1 MTSMS
6 LTPSQLRQIRETIE
20 TLSTIAE
27 GNSTQCVTGTV
38 SHGTALPEPA
48 RLERRQISPVTASVT
63 VINNTP
69 QRIATYTNA
78 PNLLPLV
85 SGGPPQPAQ
94 DAGTSSNSVRQRLAS
109 ATGSRLQPATA
120 NHRDVSVTSASSRPS
135 DNVGES
141 KLRGYQSLK
150 FKTVTVTL

>member
-1 MTSMS
+1 MS

-27 GNSTQCVTGTV
+27 GNSTVTGTV

-63 VINNTP
+63 EINNTP

-78 PNLLPLV
+78 PNFLPLV
-85 SGGPPQPAQ
+85 TGGPPAQPAQ
-94 DAGTSSNSVRQRLAS
+94 DAGTASNSVRQRLAS

-120 NHRDVSVTSASSRPS
+120 NHRDVSVTSASSRSS

-150 FKTVTVTL
+150 FS